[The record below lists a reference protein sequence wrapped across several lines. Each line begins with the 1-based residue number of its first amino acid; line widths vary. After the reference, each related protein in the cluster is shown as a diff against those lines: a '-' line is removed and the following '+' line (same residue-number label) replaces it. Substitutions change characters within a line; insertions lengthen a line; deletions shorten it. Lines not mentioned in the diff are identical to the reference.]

1 MEDRQLSGQESLDL
15 IARMLSV
22 TRARVERGS
31 GRPFLIWGY
40 TTVAV
45 SAAVW
50 LAVTRTAD
58 PRWFWLWL
66 ALPAVALPL
75 TLLTAKSTSVGAS
88 TYFDRIIGYVWWVC
102 GTAGFFVSLL
112 SSFFRLPVL
121 FLIILIMGMG
131 TALTGL
137 IIRFPTCSVT
147 GFVSMALSL
156 LCLIFRGIDGILVFA
171 AVFVVMMIIP
181 GHILQH
187 KCAAPTR

>member
-15 IARMLSV
+15 IARMLSA
-22 TRARVERGS
+22 TRARIERGS

-40 TTVAV
+40 TTVVV
-45 SAAVW
+45 SVAVW
-50 LAVTRTAD
+50 FAVTRTAD
-58 PRWFWLWL
+58 PRWFWLWF

-75 TLLTAKSTSVGAS
+75 TLLTNRPASVGAR
-88 TYFDRIIGYVWWVC
+88 TYFDRVVGYVWWVC
-102 GTAGFFVSLL
+102 GSAGFLVSLL
-112 SSFFRLPVL
+112 SSFFPLPVL
-121 FLIILIMGMG
+121 FMIILIMGMG

-137 IIRFPTCSVT
+137 VIRFPVCAVT

-156 LCLIFRGIDGILVFA
+156 LCLIFGGIDGILVFA

-187 KCAAPTR
+187 KCAARTR